1 MSQVNLDEL
10 PLDDELVAEYLQQ
23 NPDFFTRFPYLAEQ
37 LRIPHHQRGSVSLV
51 ELSLERMRDKIA
63 LLETEISDLLAVA
76 SQNERIF
83 RVYVGLLPQLL
94 HCTDFT
100 SLQDKLQ
107 SEMVQQ
113 LGLSQ
118 LSLRLNRAHLN
129 LGEELKPFSLSAE
142 HVENF
147 WITRLS
153 HEGHYFGR
161 LTQGEL
167 QLLFAAPQEQV
178 QSVAIMPLGER
189 ARLGML
195 AAASREADHYVAGMD
210 GLLLG
215 QLCEVIATLLPTLAG
230 CDAQ

>member
-1 MSQVNLDEL
+1 MSQVNLEQL
-10 PLDDELVAEYLQQ
+10 LLDDELVAEYLQQ
-23 NPDFFTRFPYLAEQ
+23 NPDFFTRFPYLADR

-63 LLETEISDLLAVA
+63 VLETEISDLLGVA

-83 RVYVGLLPQLL
+83 RVYVDLLPQLL
-94 HCTDFT
+94 HCPDFA

-107 SEMVQQ
+107 SAMVEQ

-118 LSLRLNRAHLN
+118 LSLRLNQAHLS
-129 LGEELKPFSLSAE
+129 LGEPLESFSLSAE
-142 HVENF
+142 HMENL
-147 WITRLS
+147 WVTRLS

-161 LTQGEL
+161 LTRGEL
-167 QLLFAAPQEQV
+167 QLLFASPEQV

-189 ARLGML
+189 ARLGVL
-195 AAASREADHYVAGMD
+195 AAASDEADHYVAGMD

-215 QLCEVIATLLPTLAG
+215 QLCEVIATLLPTLVG

>member
-1 MSQVNLDEL
+1 MSRVNLDQL

-23 NPDFFTRFPYLAEQ
+23 NPDFFTRFAYLAEQ
-37 LRIPHHQRGSVSLV
+37 LKIPHQQRGSVSLV

-76 SQNERIF
+76 SHNERIF
-83 RVYVGLLPQLL
+83 RVYVDLLPQLL
-94 HCTDFT
+94 RCTDFI
-100 SLQDKLQ
+100 SLQDKLCQ
-107 SEMVQQ
+107 AMVEQ

-118 LSLRLNRAHLN
+118 LSLRLNKAHLS
-129 LGEELKPFSLSAE
+129 LTQELEPFSLTAE
-142 HVENF
+142 QLENF

-161 LTQGEL
+161 LSKGEL
-167 QLLFAAPQEQV
+167 GLLFARQEQA

-189 ARLGML
+189 ARFGVL

-215 QLCEVIATLLPTLAG
+215 QLCEVIATLLPTLVG